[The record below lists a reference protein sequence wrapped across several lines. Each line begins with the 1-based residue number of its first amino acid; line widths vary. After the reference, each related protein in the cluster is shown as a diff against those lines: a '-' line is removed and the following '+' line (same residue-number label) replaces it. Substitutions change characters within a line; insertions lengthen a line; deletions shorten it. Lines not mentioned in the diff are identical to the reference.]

1 MPHRRAT
8 VPLAAALGAL
18 VLGGCGGGDA
28 IDRVARDGVVRVSLR
43 EYRIDPQDWEVP
55 AGRVRLVVTNAGR
68 LTHNLA
74 IESVT
79 KETDQQPHRY
89 ARTRTLPPGA
99 TGRATAVLKPG
110 TYRLACTLANHDRL
124 GQFGT
129 LKVLP
134 R

>member
-1 MPHRRAT
+1 MPLRRAT

-18 VLGGCGGGDA
+18 VLGGCGDRDA
-28 IDRVARDGVVRVSLR
+28 IDRVARDGAVRVTLR

-79 KETDQQPHRY
+79 KESDEQPHEY
-89 ARTRTLPPGA
+89 ARTPTVPPGGTA
-99 TGRATAVLKPG
+99 RATARLKPG
-110 TYRLACTLANHDRL
+110 TYRIACTLANHDRL